1 MTPPVTKLDFVG
13 FLACYNGVSVVLTP
27 LTLQQKLSDA
37 ENSSSEGSELAT
49 DGDDSD
55 GMEMDYGADEDAEKM
70 EVKSKDE

>member
-1 MTPPVTKLDFVG
+1 MI
-13 FLACYNGVSVVLTP
+13 S
-27 LTLQQKLSDA
+27 QQRLSDA
-37 ENSSSEGSELAT
+37 ENSSTDGSELAT